1 MPHRTFKKNGRDLEK
16 VRGKRVKLSQRIEV
30 TEQIVE
36 ASTNGCRISQSC
48 KVIGLDKR
56 TFERWRHRPEGDLR
70 KGPLTEPAN
79 KLTNDERLEIL
90 QVSSSIEFRDKPPSQ
105 IVPELADQGVY
116 LASESSF
123 YRVLQANKLMK
134 HRGRPKPACRA
145 KPEALVATA
154 PNQIYSW
161 DITYLKAY
169 IKGVFHYLYLF
180 MDVYSRKIVG
190 FSVEDEQC
198 NTIAAQIIE
207 TTYQSEKLVSR
218 QVVLHSDNGGPMKG
232 ATMLATLQKLGV
244 VPSFSR
250 PSVSDDNPFS
260 EALFRTLK
268 YCPEYPTEA
277 FESLDDAKDWVQK
290 FVKWYNEEH
299 KHSGIKFVT
308 PSQRHSGQ
316 EVVILKNRKDL
327 YEKAKSKNPNR
338 WSKETRNWNPIEK
351 VYLNNLQ
358 KNNKSGNG
366 I

>member
-1 MPHRTFKKNGRDLEK
+1 MPDLTFKKNRRDLEK
-16 VRGKRVKLSQRIEV
+16 VRGKRVELSQRVEV
-30 TEQIVE
+30 TEQILQ
-36 ASTNGCRISQSC
+36 ASKNGCRISQSC
-48 KVIGLDKR
+48 KIIGLDKR
-56 TFERWRHRPEGDLR
+56 TFERWRYRPEGDLR
-70 KGPLTEPAN
+70 KGPKTEPAN
-79 KLTNDERLEIL
+79 KLTNDEKLEIL
-90 QVSSSIEFRDKPPSQ
+90 KVSSSIQFRDKPPSQ

-116 LASESSF
+116 LASESTF

-134 HRGRPKPACRA
+134 HRGKAKPVCRA
-145 KPEALVATA
+145 KPAALIATA

-161 DITYLKAY
+161 DITYLKAC
-169 IKGVFHYLYLF
+169 IKGMFHYLYLF

-198 NTIAAQIIE
+198 NTIAAQIIQK
-207 TTYQSEKLVSR
+207 TYQSEKLSPG

-232 ATMLATLQKLGV
+232 ATMLAALQKLGV
-244 VPSFSR
+244 LPSFSR

-260 EALFRTLK
+260 ESLFRTLK
-268 YCPEYPTEA
+268 YCPEYPAEA
-277 FESLDDAKDWVQK
+277 FESLADAKDWVQK

-316 EVVILKNRKDL
+316 EVTILKNRKDI
-327 YEKAKSKNPNR
+327 YEKAKSENPNR

-358 KNNKSGNG
+358 KNKISGN
-366 I
+366 